1 MTIVFLDTEF
11 TDLKNPQLLSVGMV
25 SLDGRNEFYVELDLD
40 SDVGKNRVMASSNF
54 VRDIVLPQWGRVHG
68 AIGTEL
74 EMGRMAGEWL
84 ISFAKEGGVKVGV
97 AFDYRTDFV
106 LLEGVIRE
114 SGIWE
119 HVKDVVLPMYIDPLT
134 WNIDGGTTLENC
146 FRAIFHGRGLEP
158 HHALADAIALREAYK
173 ATAAHNC
180 AGAKE

>member
-40 SDVGKNRVMASSNF
+40 SDVGNNRVMASSNF

-74 EMGRMAGEWL
+74 EMGRRAGEWL
-84 ISFAKEGGVKVGV
+84 MGLANEGGVKVRV

-106 LLEGVIRE
+106 LLEGVIRA
-114 SGIWE
+114 SGNWDQ
-119 HVKDVVLPMYIDPLT
+119 VKDVILPMYIDPLSS
-134 WNIDGGTTLENC
+134 NIDGETAAENL
-146 FRAIFHGRGLEP
+146 FSAIFDGRGLEP
-158 HHALADAIALREAYK
+158 HHALSDAIALREAYK
-173 ATAAHNC
+173 ATVAQNC
-180 AGAKE
+180 AGAKA